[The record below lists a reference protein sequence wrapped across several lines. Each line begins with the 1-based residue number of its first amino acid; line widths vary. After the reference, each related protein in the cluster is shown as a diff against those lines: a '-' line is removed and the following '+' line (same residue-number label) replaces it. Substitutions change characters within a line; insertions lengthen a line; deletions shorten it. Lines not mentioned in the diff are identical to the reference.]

1 MLLENGES
9 IKLDAWKPRDLS
21 PSRALKLESDART
34 VPTNSSICINHPAI
48 TELHIC
54 LPQKPPLRVSCPSF
68 NPSDLTYG
76 LRQQ

>member
-54 LPQKPPLRVSCPSF
+54 LP
-68 NPSDLTYG
+68 
-76 LRQQ
+76 